1 MIVAVTGGIGSGKSA
16 VCSILESEYG
26 YPVYEAD
33 VKVKELYS
41 SVPGLLDKIER
52 ALKADLRD
60 AEGNFLPSALAA
72 MVFTD
77 SDALEIVESIVF
89 PELVM
94 DFRRWAHDK
103 KSEIL
108 VFESATIL
116 EKKQF
121 DGFAD
126 LVVLVNAPV
135 EVRLAR
141 ACARDGKDKDSI
153 LARMK
158 CQTLMNDLSEGKED
172 PRIDYVIDNSGDY
185 LELGRNTAS
194 FVEKMLLNKNVTTMQ
209 HYS

>member
-41 SVPGLLDKIER
+41 AVPGLLDEIER

-94 DFRRWAHDK
+94 DFRRWAQDK

-141 ACARDGKDKDSI
+141 ACTRDGKDKDSI

-172 PRIDYVIDNSGDY
+172 PRIDYVIDNSGDC

-209 HYS
+209 QYS